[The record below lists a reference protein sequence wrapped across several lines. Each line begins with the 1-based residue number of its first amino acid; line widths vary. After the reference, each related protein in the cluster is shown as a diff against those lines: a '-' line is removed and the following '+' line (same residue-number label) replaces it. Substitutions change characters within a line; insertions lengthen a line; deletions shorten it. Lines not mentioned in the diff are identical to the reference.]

1 MAYPAPVYSHSNA
14 TSTGAG
20 VTIDIGA
27 CNTAISPPVMA
38 VYISSTATVKI
49 EASHDNSVWFD
60 LSAGGFTSS
69 VMKDLIPGIRFWRTN
84 ITVNGG
90 AVTSSVGA
98 VPNASGDLVSPNIAS
113 QDYSAAI

>member
-14 TSTGAG
+14 TGTGAG
-20 VTIDIGA
+20 ATIDIGS
-27 CNTAISPPVMA
+27 CNTAITPPVLA
-38 VYISSTATVKI
+38 IYISSTATVLVQ
-49 EASHDNSVWFD
+49 ASHDGTLWFD

-90 AVTSSVGA
+90 SVTSCVGA
-98 VPNASGDLVSPNIAS
+98 VPNLEGSLVSANIYS
-113 QDYSAAI
+113 QDYSAAV